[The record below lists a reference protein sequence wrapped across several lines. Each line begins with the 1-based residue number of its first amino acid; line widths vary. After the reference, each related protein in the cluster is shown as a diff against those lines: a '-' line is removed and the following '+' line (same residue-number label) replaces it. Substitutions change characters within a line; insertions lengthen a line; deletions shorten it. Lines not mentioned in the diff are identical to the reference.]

1 MPALTEAQQR
11 SFIRQM
17 IEILQANQAELKAQ
31 GYDAAAKV
39 KVLSAKSATAEKAEG
54 IQLQAMATLKTK
66 TADSVKATKE
76 AYELA
81 SAQVEAVVGALGKKH
96 PLAQKVKG
104 MRDAMSK
111 PALRGKK
118 KVVAQQA

>member
-17 IEILQANQAELKAQ
+17 IEILLANQAELKSQ

-39 KVLSAKSATAEKAEG
+39 KVLSAKSAAAEKAEEG
-54 IQLQAMATLKTK
+54 QLQAMAALKAK
-66 TADSVKATKE
+66 TADSVKVTKE

-81 SAQVEAVVGALGKKH
+81 SAQVEAVVGTLGKKH
-96 PLAQKVKG
+96 TLAQKVKG

-118 KVVAQQA
+118 KIAA

>member
-31 GYDAAAKV
+31 GYDATIKL
-39 KVLSAKSATAEKAEG
+39 KDLNAKSATAEKAEG
-54 IQLQAMATLKTK
+54 IQLQTMAALKAK
-66 TADSVKATKE
+66 TADSVRATRE

-96 PLAQKVKG
+96 ALAQKVKG

-118 KVVAQQA
+118 KIVA

>member
-17 IEILQANQAELKAQ
+17 IEVLQANQAELKAQ

-39 KVLSAKSATAEKAEG
+39 KTLSAQSVTAEKAEQ
-54 IQLQAMATLKTK
+54 IQLQAMAALKAK
-66 TADSVKATKE
+66 TADSVKATKD

-81 SAQVEAVVGALGKKH
+81 SAQVEAIVGALGKKH

-104 MRDAMSK
+104 LRDAMSK
-111 PALRGKK
+111 PAARGKK
-118 KVVAQQA
+118 KATAKQE

>member
-39 KVLSAKSATAEKAEG
+39 KILTAKSATAEKAEE
-54 IQLQAMATLKTK
+54 IQLQAMATVKAK

-76 AYELA
+76 AYEMA
-81 SAQVEAVVGALGKKH
+81 SAQVEDVVGALGKKH
-96 PLAQKVKG
+96 TLAQKVKG

-111 PALRGKK
+111 PAARGKK
-118 KVVAQQA
+118 KATA

>member
-1 MPALTEAQQR
+1 MPALTEAQKR

-39 KVLSAKSATAEKAEG
+39 KTLSAQSVTAEKAEQ
-54 IQLQAMATLKTK
+54 IQLQTMATLKAK
-66 TADSVKATKE
+66 TADSVKATRD

-81 SAQVEAVVGALGKKH
+81 SAQVEAIVGALGKKH
-96 PLAQKVKG
+96 TLAQKVKG

-111 PALRGKK
+111 PGARGKK
-118 KVVAQQA
+118 KATA